1 VPERFSRAEAA
12 AWHKWLREIGALA
25 REMREVLGLSQEQL
39 AKIARVSQGAV
50 SRFERG
56 DGLATPWVIAIKIR
70 LALAARLRQLDPDVL
85 TDEARRFLAQ
95 TALYG
100 LPDDPALP
108 PRMDTITLLPTPE
121 LTGMVRAYSGLPE
134 SARAV
139 FADIMSSV
147 AHALAKGKD

>member
-1 VPERFSRAEAA
+1 
-12 AWHKWLREIGALA
+12 
-25 REMREVLGLSQEQL
+25 MRELLGLSQEQL
-39 AKIARVSQGAV
+39 AKIAKVSQGAV

-70 LALAARLRQLDPDVL
+70 VALAARLRQLDADVL
-85 TDEARRFLAQ
+85 TDEAQRFLAQ

-108 PRMDTITLLPTPE
+108 PRLDTVTLLPAPE
-121 LTGMVRAYSGLPE
+121 LTDMVRAYSALPD

-139 FADIMSSV
+139 FADIMTSI
-147 AHALAKGKD
+147 AKALAKEKS

>member
-1 VPERFSRAEAA
+1 M
-12 AWHKWLREIGALA
+12 GALA

-108 PRMDTITLLPTPE
+108 PRMDTVTLLPSPE
-121 LTGMVRAYSGLPE
+121 LTKLARAYSALPE
-134 SARAV
+134 SSRSL
-139 FADIMSSV
+139 FADIMSGV
-147 AHALAKGKD
+147 AEALAKGKD